1 MLKHLYI
8 QNFILIDEINLD
20 FEEGFS
26 AFTGETGA
34 GKSILLDAISTLSFS
49 RASASLISKGKQK
62 AIIEATFDITS
73 DQHACRVMEESG
85 FDIQDETTF
94 TREIHANGKSVTR
107 IDHRVVTSSLM
118 KDVLKY
124 QIDIHGQ
131 RDNAYLLNTATHIH
145 LLDEYLNDAELLQQ
159 VQYSYTK
166 YDSLCKEK
174 ENALR
179 DTYNE
184 SDAEFFSYQIQ
195 EIESAN
201 LRQGE
206 DEELEEKEKN
216 YKLMKDMLDKLNAIF
231 HLYDEEV
238 SDHLY
243 ELNKLVSSLKSN
255 EQIDSIQATINDGY
269 YSINDAM
276 EQLHHILDDMD
287 MSEDDV
293 NAMEERIFEIQK
305 LKRKYGRTI
314 EDIFLKKEE
323 LQNQIER
330 ITHKQEYLNQI
341 DQKIND
347 AYKEYQSLA
356 STLSTV
362 RKEGSHK
369 LDEEIQ
375 MHLKDLMLPNAMF
388 YTSIKDGNPTSQG
401 IDQVEFLIR
410 MNQGE
415 DLKPLNKT
423 ASGGEL
429 SRLMLGLKII
439 FTHLQGIQTVIFDEI
454 DTGVSGPVA
463 SSIGKKMKLLS
474 QNTQVFSVTHLAQ
487 VAACSDHHYFVS
499 KSDENGI
506 THSSIKLLNQKE
518 SIEQLA
524 IIASGEVTKASL
536 SAAKELYQRN
546 HES

>member
-1 MLKHLYI
+1 MLKYLYI

-276 EQLHHILDDMD
+276 EQLRHILDDMD

-356 STLSTV
+356 SKLSTV

>member
-34 GKSILLDAISTLSFS
+34 GKSILIDAISTLSFS
-49 RASASLISKGKQK
+49 RASASLISKGKDK
-62 AIIEATFDITS
+62 AIIEATFDISS
-73 DQHACRVMEESG
+73 DKHACEVMEESG
-85 FDIQDETTF
+85 FDVQDETTF
-94 TREIHANGKSVTR
+94 TREIHSNGKSVTR

-145 LLDEYLNDAELLQQ
+145 LLDDYLNDLDLLQQ
-159 VQYSYTK
+159 VKESYKK

-174 ENALR
+174 EDALK

-184 SDAEFFSYQIQ
+184 SDAEFFMYQIQ
-195 EIESAN
+195 EIENAN
-201 LRQGE
+201 LKHGE
-206 DEELEEKEKN
+206 DKELEEKEKN

-238 SDHLY
+238 SGGLY

-255 EQIDSIQATINDGY
+255 DSIEPIQTTINDSY
-269 YSINDAM
+269 YSMNDAI
-276 EQLHHILDDMD
+276 EQLHRVLDDMD

-323 LQNQIER
+323 LQNQVKK

-341 DQKIND
+341 DAKINSAFD
-347 AYKEYQSLA
+347 EYQSYA
-356 STLSTV
+356 SKLSKV

-375 MHLKDLMLPNAMF
+375 KHLEDLMLPNAKF
-388 YTSIKDGNPTSQG
+388 YTEIKEDDPSIFGN
-401 IDQVEFLIR
+401 DHVEFLIR

-474 QNTQVFSVTHLAQ
+474 ENTQVFSVTHLAQ
-487 VAACSDHHYFVS
+487 VAACCDHHYFVS
-499 KSDENGI
+499 KSDADGV
-506 THSSIKLLNQKE
+506 THSSVKLLNQKE

-524 IIASGEVTKASL
+524 IIASGEITKASL

-546 HES
+546 HQ

>member
-34 GKSILLDAISTLSFS
+34 GKSILIDAISTLSFS
-49 RASASLISKGKQK
+49 RASASLISKGKEK

-356 STLSTV
+356 SKLSTV

-415 DLKPLNKT
+415 DFKPLNKT

-487 VAACSDHHYFVS
+487 VAACCDHHYFVS
-499 KSDENGI
+499 KSDVDGV
-506 THSSIKLLNQKE
+506 THSAVKLLNQKE

-524 IIASGEVTKASL
+524 IIASGEITKASL

-546 HES
+546 HK

>member
-49 RASASLISKGKQK
+49 RASASLISKGKDK
-62 AIIEATFDITS
+62 AIIEATFDISTDS
-73 DQHACRVMEESG
+73 HACAVMEESG

-145 LLDEYLNDAELLQQ
+145 LLDEYLNDKELLKQ
-159 VQYSYTK
+159 VEKCYQK

-174 ENALR
+174 EIALK

-195 EIESAN
+195 EIESAH
-201 LRQGE
+201 LKLGE

-238 SDHLY
+238 SGNLY
-243 ELNKLVSSLKSN
+243 DLNKLVSSLKNN
-255 EQIDSIQATINDGY
+255 EQIDNIQATINDSY

-276 EQLHHILDDMD
+276 EQLHRILDDMD

-314 EDIFLKKEE
+314 SDIFAKKEDLKK
-323 LQNQIER
+323 QIER
-330 ITHKQEYLNQI
+330 ITHKQEYLNEI
-341 DQKIND
+341 DVKINNAFD
-347 AYKEYQSLA
+347 QYQAVA
-356 STLSTV
+356 SQLSNV

-375 MHLKDLMLPNAMF
+375 EHLKDLMLPNATF
-388 YTSIKDGNPTSQG
+388 YTSIQDSAPSILGTEH
-401 IDQVEFLIR
+401 VEFLIR

-474 QNTQVFSVTHLAQ
+474 ENTQVFSVTHLAQ

-499 KSDENGI
+499 KTDENGS
-506 THSSIKLLNQKE
+506 THSSVKLLNQKE

-524 IIASGEVTKASL
+524 IIASGEITKASL
-536 SAAKELYQRN
+536 SAAKELYKRN

>member
-34 GKSILLDAISTLSFS
+34 GKSILIDAISTLSFS
-49 RASASLISKGKQK
+49 RASASLISKGKEK

-356 STLSTV
+356 SKLSTV

>member
-255 EQIDSIQATINDGY
+255 EQIDSIQETINDGY

-356 STLSTV
+356 SKLSTV

>member
-276 EQLHHILDDMD
+276 EQLRHILDDMD

-356 STLSTV
+356 SKLSTV

>member
-231 HLYDEEV
+231 HLYDEKV

-255 EQIDSIQATINDGY
+255 VQIDSIQATINDGY

-276 EQLHHILDDMD
+276 EQLRHILDDMD

-356 STLSTV
+356 SKLSTV

-388 YTSIKDGNPTSQG
+388 YTSIKDDNPTSQG

>member
-62 AIIEATFDITS
+62 AIIEATVDITS

-276 EQLHHILDDMD
+276 EQLRHILDDMD

-356 STLSTV
+356 SKLSTV

>member
-94 TREIHANGKSVTR
+94 TREIHADGKSVTR
-107 IDHRVVTSSLM
+107 IDHRVVTASLM

-201 LRQGE
+201 LRQDE

-356 STLSTV
+356 SKLSTV

>member
-49 RASASLISKGKQK
+49 RASASLISKGKDK
-62 AIIEATFDITS
+62 AIIEATFDISTDS
-73 DQHACRVMEESG
+73 HACAVMEESG

-145 LLDEYLNDAELLQQ
+145 LLDEYLNDKELLKQ
-159 VQYSYTK
+159 VEKYYQK

-174 ENALR
+174 ESALK

-195 EIESAN
+195 EIESAH
-201 LRQGE
+201 LKLGE

-238 SDHLY
+238 SGNLY
-243 ELNKLVSSLKSN
+243 DLNKLVSSLKNN
-255 EQIDSIQATINDGY
+255 EQIDNIQATINDSY

-276 EQLHHILDDMD
+276 EQLHRILDDMD

-314 EDIFLKKEE
+314 SDIFAKKED
-323 LQNQIER
+323 LQKQIER
-330 ITHKQEYLNQI
+330 ITHKQEYLNEI
-341 DQKIND
+341 DVKINNAFD
-347 AYKEYQSLA
+347 QYQAVA
-356 STLSTV
+356 SQLSNV

-375 MHLKDLMLPNAMF
+375 EHLKDLMLPNATF
-388 YTSIKDGNPTSQG
+388 YTSIQDSAPSILGT
-401 IDQVEFLIR
+401 DHVEFLIR

-474 QNTQVFSVTHLAQ
+474 ENTQVFSVTHLAQ
-487 VAACSDHHYFVS
+487 VVACSDHHYFVS
-499 KSDENGI
+499 KTDENGS
-506 THSSIKLLNQKE
+506 THSSVKLLNQKE

-524 IIASGEVTKASL
+524 IIASGEITKASL
-536 SAAKELYQRN
+536 SAAKELYKRN

>member
-49 RASASLISKGKQK
+49 RASASLISKGKDK

-73 DQHACRVMEESG
+73 DKHACSVMKESG
-85 FDIQDETTF
+85 FDVQDETTF
-94 TREIHANGKSVTR
+94 TREIHSNGKSVTR

-145 LLDEYLNDAELLQQ
+145 LLDEYLNDLDLLQQ
-159 VQYSYTK
+159 VQDAYKK

-174 ENALR
+174 ENALK

-184 SDAEFFSYQIQ
+184 SDAEFFTYQIH
-195 EIESAN
+195 EIENSN
-201 LRQGE
+201 LKNGE

-238 SDHLY
+238 SDGLY

-255 EQIDSIQATINDGY
+255 DSIESIQNIINDSY
-269 YSINDAM
+269 YSINDAL
-276 EQLHHILDDMD
+276 EQLHHVLDDMD

-314 EDIFLKKEE
+314 EDIYLKKEE
-323 LQNQIER
+323 LQNQVDM

-341 DQKIND
+341 DAKITSAFED
-347 AYKEYQSLA
+347 YQSYALK
-356 STLSTV
+356 LSKV

-375 MHLKDLMLPNAMF
+375 KHLEDLMLPNAKF
-388 YTSIKDGNPTSQG
+388 YTEITEDNPSEKGN
-401 IDQVEFLIR
+401 DHVEFLIR

-474 QNTQVFSVTHLAQ
+474 KNTQVFSVTHLAQ

-499 KSDENGI
+499 KNDIDGI
-506 THSSIKLLNQKE
+506 THSSVKLLNQKE

-524 IIASGEVTKASL
+524 IIASGEITKASL

-546 HES
+546 HQ